1 MIDIQR
7 KRFLNHF
14 LIFVNTDINIEKLSE
29 ENKMLIEKQAESQAI
44 IDALEKD
51 NHEKADKIS
60 SLEKLYESL
69 YKGLLSIYIFIT
81 KDSSIPFFTLK

>member
-1 MIDIQR
+1 MHCTMIDIQR

-14 LIFVNTDINIEKLSE
+14 LIFVNTDINIEKLSK

-69 YKGLLSIYIFIT
+69 YKGFLSIYI
-81 KDSSIPFFTLK
+81 